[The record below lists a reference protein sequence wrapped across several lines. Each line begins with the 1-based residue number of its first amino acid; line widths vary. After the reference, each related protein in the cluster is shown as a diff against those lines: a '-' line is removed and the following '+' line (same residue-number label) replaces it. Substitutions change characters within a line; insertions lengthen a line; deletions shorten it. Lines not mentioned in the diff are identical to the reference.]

1 MVCGSIAGDVIL
13 FNYKKKNPM
22 WIRGL
27 DFVAASVP
35 IPVVG

>member
-13 FNYKKKNPM
+13 FNYKKNPM

>member
-1 MVCGSIAGDVIL
+1 MLSCLIT
-13 FNYKKKNPM
+13 KKNPM